1 MASETKLWLMLL
13 LFAATCLQYCVHG
26 RPQVPCL
33 FIFGDSQADSGNN
46 NYLPVTSKVNFP
58 PYGVDF
64 SKGVT
69 GRYTNGK
76 LAIDILGELLGFSDF
91 IPPHADYLP
100 PYANSPVSDIYF
112 GVNYASAGGGI
123 NDKSG
128 GNLGQVFSLRDQINH
143 HKSVYYQL
151 AAELKSEEKAREH
164 LSQCLYYFDIGTN
177 DYTINYFVTDFFP
190 TSVNYTTEQWA
201 EVLHN
206 EYYEH
211 LTVLHDLGARK
222 FALSGVALLGCRPY
236 QIDLYGT
243 KGCVEFINDAVQLFN
258 KGLRPLVE
266 KLNEEYSDSKF
277 MYVNYTAI
285 QSEAL
290 SGSGKNIVLLV

>member
-13 LFAATCLQYCVHG
+13 LFAATCLQHCVHG

-76 LAIDILGELLGFSDF
+76 LAIDIL
-91 IPPHADYLP
+91 
-100 PYANSPVSDIYF
+100 DIYF

-128 GNLGQVFSLRDQINH
+128 GNLSQVFSLRDQINH

-151 AAELKSEEKAREH
+151 AAELRSEEKARKH

-190 TSVNYTTEQWA
+190 TSVNYNTEQWA
-201 EVLHN
+201 EVLRN

-211 LTVLHDLGARK
+211 LTVSHDLGARK

-258 KGLRPLVE
+258 KGLRPLVD

-277 MYVNYTAI
+277 M
-285 QSEAL
+285 
-290 SGSGKNIVLLV
+290 